1 MKWYVLL
8 TEMRKPDRRI
18 GVSDG
23 ENQVEM
29 LRKQLQLRREV
40 RAEDTHLGV
49 FIVQMVF
56 KARVSE
62 GVTQAGALG
71 HSDTWMLVR
80 RGGDQKGG

>member
-1 MKWYVLL
+1 MRWYVLL

-23 ENQVEM
+23 ENQVV

-40 RAEDTHLGV
+40 KAGYTHLGV

-56 KARVSE
+56 KAMVSE

-71 HSDTWMLVR
+71 HSDTWMLGR
-80 RGGDQKGG
+80 RGGYQKGG